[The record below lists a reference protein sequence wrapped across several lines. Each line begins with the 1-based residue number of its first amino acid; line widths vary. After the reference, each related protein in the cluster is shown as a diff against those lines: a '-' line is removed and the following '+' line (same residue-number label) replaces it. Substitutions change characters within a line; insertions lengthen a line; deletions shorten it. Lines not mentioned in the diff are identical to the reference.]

1 VAADDAQVPCEVR
14 PVVVVAF
21 DDCQLLDLAGPIEVL
36 RSATRLGAE
45 PGYETRV
52 VTPDGQPVRS
62 ESGVRVTPDGSLAAL
77 AGTGEHL
84 DMLVVVGG
92 HGTRLAR
99 RDASFLDDLTT
110 VARSTERVTSV
121 CTGAWLLAAAGLLD
135 GYAATTHW
143 SSCAALA
150 ERHPDVVVHPDRIYV
165 RDRNR
170 WTSAGVTA
178 GIDLLLA
185 IVEHDHG
192 PDLAHEVARWLVVFA
207 RRPGGQSQF
216 SAQLRAQPATTAS
229 IAELQRWLT
238 DHLDQNLTVEVL
250 ATQASM
256 SPRTFARAFVR
267 ETGMTPAAYVEE
279 LRVEAAQRL
288 LETSDLTVGAVAGR
302 VGMKHPEILHR
313 AFRRRVG
320 TTPDR
325 YRQHFSRRPS

>member
-1 VAADDAQVPCEVR
+1 MSPPAR

-36 RSATRLGAE
+36 RSATRLGAD
-45 PGYETRV
+45 PGYEIRV
-52 VTPDGQPVRS
+52 VTPDGAPVRS
-62 ESGVRVTPDGSLAAL
+62 ESGVRIAADASLTALAASG
-77 AGTGEHL
+77 APV
-84 DMLVVVGG
+84 DSLVVVGG
-92 HGTRLAR
+92 HGTRVAR
-99 RDASFLDDLTT
+99 RNAAFLADLTV
-110 VARSTERVTSV
+110 VAKKTARVTSV

-143 SSCAALA
+143 SSCDELAA
-150 ERHPDVVVHPDRIYV
+150 EYPDVVVHPDRIFV
-165 RDRNR
+165 RDRSR

-178 GIDLLLA
+178 GIDLFLA

-216 SAQLRAQPATTAS
+216 SAQLRAEPAATAS

-238 DHLDQNLTVEVL
+238 DHLHENLTVEVL
-250 ATQASM
+250 ATYASM
-256 SPRTFARAFVR
+256 SPRTFARFFVR
-267 ETGMTPAAYVEE
+267 ETGVTPAVYVEE

-288 LETSDLTVGAVAGR
+288 LETSDLTVAAVASR

-325 YRQHFSRRPS
+325 YRQHFSRRAS

>member
-1 VAADDAQVPCEVR
+1 MAPPAR
-14 PVVVVAF
+14 SVVVVAF

-36 RSATRLGAE
+36 RSATRLGAD
-45 PGYETRV
+45 PAYEIRV
-52 VTPDGQPVRS
+52 VTPDGEPVRS
-62 ESGVRVTPDGSLAAL
+62 ESGVQLAADGSLTAL
-77 AGTGEHL
+77 AASGEHL
-84 DMLVVVGG
+84 ETLVVVGG

-99 RDASFLDDLTT
+99 RNATFLADLSA
-110 VARSTERVTSV
+110 VARNTTRVTSV

-143 SSCAALA
+143 SSCDDLAAQ
-150 ERHPDVVVHPDRIYV
+150 HPDVVVHPDRIFV
-165 RDRNR
+165 RDRDR

-178 GIDLLLA
+178 GIDLFLA

-216 SAQLRAQPATTAS
+216 SAQLRAKPATTAS
-229 IAELQRWLT
+229 IAELQRWVT
-238 DHLDQNLTVEVL
+238 DHLDENLTVEAL
-250 ATQASM
+250 AGHASM
-256 SPRTFARAFVR
+256 SPRTFARFFVR
-267 ETGMTPAAYVEE
+267 ETGLTPAAYVEE

-325 YRQHFSRRPS
+325 YRQHFSRRAS